1 MEHSL
6 NVCVCL
12 DTDMTSARIEVRG
25 CVTPR
30 NYKTLLPL
38 LIRAKG
44 LAADAQISLDLR
56 EADYLEPAVLD
67 ALGYT
72 ELDEMTGKLEIAGI
86 GSMSIV
92 LPTNSGAC
100 RQGELPDSSQPI
112 GPAQPAAA

>member
-1 MEHSL
+1 MEHRL

-12 DTDMTSARIEVRG
+12 DTDMSSVRIEVRG
-25 CVTPR
+25 CVSMR
-30 NYKTLLPL
+30 NYKALLRL
-38 LIRAKG
+38 LARTKG
-44 LAADAQISLDLR
+44 LAADAQICLDLR
-56 EADYLEPAVLD
+56 EADYLEPTVLD

-72 ELDEMTGKLEIAGI
+72 ELGEMTGKLEIAGI

-112 GPAQPAAA
+112 RPAQPAAA